1 MQWDGVSGPAN
12 SQPPVKLTG
21 RGSICFGSPPTFQKK
36 PRRNWSHPMRKRNP
50 KQVEAVG
57 QGEVLG
63 AAFRERGCQGAGG
76 LDDSLQGQGWVEQWS
91 FFCSPG
97 RA

>member
-1 MQWDGVSGPAN
+1 MS
-12 SQPPVKLTG
+12 
-21 RGSICFGSPPTFQKK
+21 
-36 PRRNWSHPMRKRNP
+36 KRNP

-63 AAFRERGCQGAGG
+63 AAFRERECQGVGG